1 MTTLC
6 LGEALV
12 DLVCERPLRDVAEA
26 DAFVPS
32 CGGVAA
38 NVAIT
43 AARHGASVAL
53 AGAAGDDPW
62 GRWLRARLERERVD
76 TRWFELREDARTPV
90 AFVAVDRDGEPR
102 YELYDGDGRGV
113 LSALEQHGEAA
124 LDACDALFLTTN
136 QLVDEQQREVVLAL
150 RDRALADGKAVVFD
164 PNVRLHRWALRSH
177 AQAMANACVKGALL
191 VRATVEEAALM
202 TGESDPEMAARALL
216 KGGARIV
223 VLTAG
228 ARGAMLRGELRL
240 DVPAVPAQVRSTM
253 GAGDTLTGILL
264 AHLAR
269 SAWYPAAAAAALPE
283 AVAEAARATERW
295 SSLSDA

>member
-1 MTTLC
+1 VTTLC